1 MEKGDCIIHNP
12 LVVHGSE
19 SNKSNINRGSF
30 NFSMKS
36 KQAKEDVAAINDH
49 KKRLIYSGTS
59 TEDLSEEIGKNWVIL
74 PKQIMESKNIKDVF
88 HKFNSNLTEA

>member
-1 MEKGDCIIHNP
+1 MEKGDCIIHSP
-12 LVVHGSE
+12 FVVHGSE

-49 KKRLIYSGTS
+49 KKRLELYLKRKK
-59 TEDLSEEIGKNWVIL
+59 EK
-74 PKQIMESKNIKDVF
+74 K
-88 HKFNSNLTEA
+88 